1 MPWYAS
7 LNRNLPIC
15 TTSIVAAGWR
25 HAWQVVF
32 IAWAGAAG
40 IADAQVLNATPA
52 DYHALIQTLKPG
64 DRLQLAAGDYMKG
77 LPIHHLS
84 GLPNRPIVIAGP
96 AAPARAVFHAR
107 SGANTVSIVD
117 SSHVEIRDLVLD
129 GGNLPVDGVR
139 AEGHAH
145 FAHHITLTNLLI
157 QGHGNNQ
164 QTVGISTKCPAWG
177 WVIRDNVILGAG
189 TGMYLGNSDGSDA
202 FVGGVIEYNYIADT
216 LGYNLQIKHQ
226 TGRASVPGMPATA
239 RQTIIRHNV
248 FSKAHNASSGQLAR
262 PNVLVGHWPLTGN
275 GANDRYLIY
284 ANFFY
289 SNPTEA
295 LFQGEGNIALYNN
308 IFVNPVGD
316 AVHIQP
322 HHDIP
327 KHIMIAYNTIV
338 ASGDGVRLLHRPDT
352 PAPDMTF
359 THNLIF
365 AGRPVAGLTDAGN
378 LAQDDASATL
388 YLRRPDAMPPALDV
402 TPLRRLRMSAAR
414 LARLPELTRD
424 YAGQRRNPHDMGAL
438 SSAQPPASVPLL
450 LARPSRE

>member
-1 MPWYAS
+1 V
-7 LNRNLPIC
+7 
-15 TTSIVAAGWR
+15 TAAWR
-25 HAWQVVF
+25 FAWLAVF
-32 IAWAGAAG
+32 IVWAGTAG
-40 IADAQVLNATPA
+40 PAGARVISAHPA

-64 DRLQLAAGDYMKG
+64 DRLQLAAGDYMNG
-77 LPIHHLS
+77 LPVHQLI

-96 AAPARAVFHAR
+96 VAPARAVFHAR

-117 SSHVEIRDLVLD
+117 SAYVEIRDLELD

-157 QGHGNNQ
+157 HGHGNNQ

-226 TGRASVPGMPATA
+226 TGRASVPGMPVTA
-239 RQTIIRHNV
+239 RRTIIRHNV
-248 FSKAHNASSGQLAR
+248 FSKAHNASGGQLAR
-262 PNVLVGHWPLTGN
+262 PNVLVGHWPLAGN
-275 GANDRYLIY
+275 GVDDRYLIY

-289 SNPTEA
+289 NNPTEA

-308 IFVNPVGD
+308 IFVNPAGD

-327 KHIMIAYNTIV
+327 KNIVIAYNTIV
-338 ASGDGVRLLHRPDT
+338 ASGDGVRLLHKPDT
-352 PAPDMTF
+352 PEAEILF

-365 AGRPVAGLTDAGN
+365 AGRAVAGLVDTGN
-378 LAQDDASATL
+378 LAQDYASAEL
-388 YLRRPDAMPPALDV
+388 YLRRPDAAPPELDV
-402 TPLRRLRMSAAR
+402 TPIRRLRVSAER
-414 LARLPELTRD
+414 LKRLSELTRD
-424 YAGQRRNPHDMGAL
+424 YAGQRRNLDDMGAL
-438 SSAQPPASVPLL
+438 SSMRPPASTPLL
-450 LARPSRE
+450 LARQQRK

>member
-1 MPWYAS
+1 V
-7 LNRNLPIC
+7 
-15 TTSIVAAGWR
+15 TAAWR
-25 HAWQVVF
+25 FVWQVIF
-32 IAWAGAAG
+32 IVLAGLAG
-40 IADAQVLNATPA
+40 TADARVISANPA
-52 DYHALIQTLKPG
+52 SYHALVHTLKPG
-64 DRLQLAAGDYMKG
+64 DRLQLAAGDYMNG
-77 LPIHHLS
+77 LPVHQLI
-84 GLPNRPIVIAGP
+84 GLPQLPIVIAGP
-96 AAPARAVFHAR
+96 VAPARAVFHAR

-117 SSHVEIRDLVLD
+117 SAYVEIRDLVLD
-129 GGNLPVDGVR
+129 GDNLPVDGVR
-139 AEGHAH
+139 AEGHSH

-177 WVIRDNVILGAG
+177 WVIRDNMILGAG

-226 TGRASVPGMPATA
+226 IGRASVPGMPATA
-239 RQTIIRHNV
+239 QKTIIRYNV
-248 FSKAHNASSGQLAR
+248 FSKAQNGSSGQLAR
-262 PNVLVGHWPLTGN
+262 PNVLVGHWPLVGN
-275 GANDRYLIY
+275 GADDRYLIY

-308 IFVNPVGD
+308 IFVNPVGG

-327 KHIMIAYNTIV
+327 KNIVIAYNTIV

-352 PAPDMTF
+352 PVADMTF

-365 AGRPVAGLTDAGN
+365 AGRAVAGLADEGN
-378 LAQDDASATL
+378 LAQDYASATL
-388 YLRRPDAMPPALDV
+388 YLRRPDAAPPGLDV
-402 TPLRRLRMSAAR
+402 TPIRRLRVSAAR
-414 LARLPELTRD
+414 LTGLPELMRD
-424 YAGQRRNPHDMGAL
+424 YAGQRRNPDDMGAL
-438 SSAQPPASVPLL
+438 SSAQPLASAPLL
-450 LARPSRE
+450 LVRPRHK

>member
-1 MPWYAS
+1 M
-7 LNRNLPIC
+7 
-15 TTSIVAAGWR
+15 TAAWR
-25 HAWQVVF
+25 FVWQVVF
-32 IAWAGAAG
+32 IVWTGLAGT
-40 IADAQVLNATPA
+40 ADARVISANPA
-52 DYHALIQTLKPG
+52 SYHALVHTLKPG
-64 DRLQLAAGDYMKG
+64 DRLQLAAGDYMNSLPVHQLIG
-77 LPIHHLS
+77 LPQL
-84 GLPNRPIVIAGP
+84 PIVIAGP
-96 AAPARAVFHAR
+96 VAPARAVFHAR

-117 SSHVEIRDLVLD
+117 SAYVEIRDLVLD

-139 AEGHAH
+139 AEGHAR

-164 QTVGISTKCPAWG
+164 QTVGISTKCPAWD

-226 TGRASVPGMPATA
+226 IVRASVPGMPVTA

-248 FSKAHNASSGQLAR
+248 FSKANNASSGQLAR

-275 GANDRYLIY
+275 GVDDRYLIY

-289 SNPTEA
+289 DNPTEA

-308 IFVNPVGD
+308 IFVNPAGD

-327 KHIMIAYNTIV
+327 KTIVIAYNTIV
-338 ASGDGVRLLHRPDT
+338 ASGDGVRLLHRTDT
-352 PAPDMTF
+352 LTADMTF

-365 AGRPVAGLTDAGN
+365 AGRPLTGLTDAGN
-378 LAQDDASATL
+378 LVKDYASAKL
-388 YLRRPDAMPPALDV
+388 YLRDPDTVPPELDV
-402 TPLRRLRMSAAR
+402 TPTHRLRVAAEPTKGLFE
-414 LARLPELTRD
+414 LAYD
-424 YAGQRRNPHDMGAL
+424 YAGQRRNLDDMGAL
-438 SSAQPPASVPLL
+438 SSAQLSASAPLL
-450 LARPSRE
+450 LQRPHRK

>member
-1 MPWYAS
+1 MPWYAN
-7 LNRNLPIC
+7 LNRNLPACRI
-15 TTSIVAAGWR
+15 SIVTAAWR
-25 HAWQVVF
+25 FAWQAVF
-32 IAWAGAAG
+32 IVWAGLASPAG
-40 IADAQVLNATPA
+40 ARIISANPA

-64 DRLQLAAGDYMKG
+64 DRLQLAAGDYRNG
-77 LPIHHLS
+77 LPVHQLT

-96 AAPARAVFHAR
+96 AAPAHAVFHAR

-117 SSHVEIRDLVLD
+117 SSYVEIRDLVLD
-129 GGNLPVDGVR
+129 GGDLPVDGVR

-189 TGMYLGNSDGSDA
+189 TGMYLGNSDGGDA

-248 FSKAHNASSGQLAR
+248 FSKAHNASSGPLAR
-262 PNVLVGHWPLTGN
+262 PNVLVGHWPLAGN
-275 GANDRYLIY
+275 GADDRYLIY

-289 SNPTEA
+289 NNPTEA

-308 IFVNPVGD
+308 IFVNPAGD

-322 HHDIP
+322 HRDIP
-327 KHIMIAYNTIV
+327 KHIVIAYNTIV
-338 ASGDGVRLLHRPDT
+338 ASGDGVRLLRRPDM

-378 LAQDDASATL
+378 LAQDYASATL
-388 YLRRPDAMPPALDV
+388 YLRHPDAMPPALEV
-402 TPLRRLRMSAAR
+402 TPLRQLRISIAPLAGLPG
-414 LARLPELTRD
+414 LARD
-424 YAGQRRNPHDMGAL
+424 YVGQRRNPEDVGAL
-438 SSAQPPASVPLL
+438 SSARPSVPLL
-450 LARPSRE
+450 LARPRRK

>member
-1 MPWYAS
+1 MTAS
-7 LNRNLPIC
+7 
-15 TTSIVAAGWR
+15 WR
-25 HAWQVVF
+25 FVGQVVF
-32 IAWAGAAG
+32 ILWAGVAVTAEAR
-40 IADAQVLNATPA
+40 IISANPIN
-52 DYHALIQTLKPG
+52 YHTLIQTLKPG
-64 DRLQLAAGDYMKG
+64 DHLQLVAGDYMQG
-77 LPIHHLS
+77 LPVHYLS
-84 GLPNRPIVIAGP
+84 GLPTRYIVIAGP
-96 AAPARAVFHAR
+96 TAPARAVFHAR

-117 SSHVEIRDLVLD
+117 SAYVEIRDLVLD

-164 QTVGISTKCPAWG
+164 QTVGISTKCPAWD

-226 TGRASVPGMPATA
+226 IVRASVPGMPVTA
-239 RQTIIRHNV
+239 RQTVIRHNV
-248 FSKAHNASSGQLAR
+248 FSKANNASSGQLAR

-275 GANDRYLIY
+275 GVNDRYLMY

-289 SNPTEA
+289 DNPTEA

-308 IFVNPVGD
+308 IFVNPAGD

-327 KHIMIAYNTIV
+327 KNIVIAYNTIV
-338 ASGDGVRLLHRPDT
+338 ASGDGVRLLHLPDT
-352 PAPDMTF
+352 PVAEMTF

-365 AGRPVAGLTDAGN
+365 AGRAVAGLVDAGN
-378 LAQDDASATL
+378 LAQDYASAEL
-388 YLRRPDAMPPALDV
+388 YLRRPDAAPPELDA
-402 TPLRRLRMSAAR
+402 TPIRRLRVSAER
-414 LARLPELTRD
+414 LNGLFELTHD
-424 YAGQRRNPHDMGAL
+424 YAGQHRNLDDMGAL
-438 SSAQPPASVPLL
+438 SSAQPPASAPLL
-450 LARPSRE
+450 LARPRRK